1 MNKLKLQHKFY
12 KALKGNQ
19 ERDSLLFALIRYIVL
34 IGIGYVYLFP
44 IIYMVVNSFFSV
56 SDQIDPTVTWIPRE
70 FYLGNFKQA
79 FETLDFF
86 KSFGISMLMSVVP
99 AVLQTAV
106 CAFTAFGLARFNMKT
121 KPFWLIAIIS
131 TFILPAQ
138 VMLLPRYVMFYNMG
152 ITDTVWVQF
161 IPAALGQG
169 LKSAIF
175 ILVFYQYFSTYPKS
189 FDEAASL
196 DGAGKF
202 KIFVRIALP
211 IASSAILLSLLFSFV
226 WYWNETY
233 QSNLLFGGKLTTL
246 PLKLQSFTAIYQT
259 TYGDGT
265 AATNPNMS
273 IVLAGTLLS
282 VLPMIILYLVAQKQ
296 FITSIEQSGITG
308 E

>member
-1 MNKLKLQHKFY
+1 M
-12 KALKGNQ
+12 
-19 ERDSLLFALIRYIVL
+19 
-34 IGIGYVYLFP
+34 
-44 IIYMVVNSFFSV
+44 
-56 SDQIDPTVTWIPRE
+56 
-70 FYLGNFKQA
+70 
-79 FETLDFF
+79 
-86 KSFGISMLMSVVP
+86 
-99 AVLQTAV
+99 
-106 CAFTAFGLARFNMKT
+106 
-121 KPFWLIAIIS
+121 
-131 TFILPAQ
+131 
-138 VMLLPRYVMFYNMG
+138 
-152 ITDTVWVQF
+152 QF

-273 IVLAGTLLS
+273 IILAGTLLS

>member
-1 MNKLKLQHKFY
+1 
-12 KALKGNQ
+12 
-19 ERDSLLFALIRYIVL
+19 
-34 IGIGYVYLFP
+34 
-44 IIYMVVNSFFSV
+44 MVVNSFFSV

-86 KSFGISMLMSVVP
+86 KSFGVSMLMSVAP

-131 TFILPAQ
+131 TFILPTQ
-138 VMLLPRYVMFYNMG
+138 GMLLPRYVMFYNMG

-273 IVLAGTLLS
+273 IILAGTLLS